1 MIKRFFF
8 STVISLFFAAHANA
22 WDMGSYVE
30 NAQAGEGKSDS
41 SAVWNTNEAK
51 PAKTDVSMVKT
62 GEQKDTLKHHS
73 ISFTYGIIA
82 ITDFAAAGA
91 SAAVSIFSLGKGDLS
106 KSIPGA
112 FSIDYGYKFNEV
124 VESGLVFNY
133 AHAIEDWSVYTIMPK
148 IKLNLNYSG
157 FVNPFVELDA
167 GISIMDNGAI
177 PMFHLTFLGLEI
189 GKKIPVV
196 LHLLS
201 FGQRGVVSAGFGV
214 RI

>member
-8 STVISLFFAAHANA
+8 SAVISLFFAAHANA

-30 NAQAGEGKSDS
+30 NAQAGKGIQADS
-41 SAVWNTNEAK
+41 TNKTSEIQT
-51 PAKTDVSMVKT
+51 AKTDVNEAKKSEKKNT
-62 GEQKDTLKHHS
+62 FKQHS
-73 ISFTYGIIA
+73 ISVTYGIIA

-91 SAAVSIFSLGKGDLS
+91 SAVVSMFTLGNGDLS
-106 KSIPGA
+106 NSIPGA

-148 IKLNLNYSG
+148 IKLYLDYSG

-167 GISIMDNGAI
+167 GISIVDNGVI

-189 GKKIPVV
+189 GKTFPLTLGLV
-196 LHLLS
+196 S
-201 FGQRGVVSAGFGV
+201 FGQRGVVYAGLGYRF
-214 RI
+214 

>member
-1 MIKRFFF
+1 MIKRIFF
-8 STVISLFFAAHANA
+8 STVISLFLAAHANA
-22 WDMGSYVE
+22 WDMDSYVE
-30 NAQAGEGKSDS
+30 NAQAGEGIQADS
-41 SAVWNTNEAK
+41 TNKTSEIQT
-51 PAKTDVSMVKT
+51 AKTDVSMVKT
-62 GEQKDTLKHHS
+62 GEQKDSFKHHS
-73 ISFTYGIIA
+73 ISVIYGIIT

-91 SAAVSIFSLGKGDLS
+91 STAVSIFTLGNGDLS

-112 FSIDYGYKFNEV
+112 FSIDYGYKFNDV

-148 IKLNLNYSG
+148 IKLNLNYGG

-167 GISIMDNGAI
+167 GISIMDKGAI

>member
-8 STVISLFFAAHANA
+8 SAVISLFFAAHANA
-22 WDMGSYVE
+22 WDMDSYVE
-30 NAQAGEGKSDS
+30 NAQADEGIQADS
-41 SAVWNTNEAK
+41 TNKTSEIQTAQ
-51 PAKTDVSMVKT
+51 TDVSMVKT
-62 GEQKDTLKHHS
+62 GEQKDSFKHHS
-73 ISFTYGIIA
+73 ISVTYGIIT

-91 SAAVSIFSLGKGDLS
+91 STAVSIFTLGNGDLS

-112 FSIDYGYKFNEV
+112 FSIEYGYKFNDV

-148 IKLNLNYSG
+148 IKLNLNYGG

-167 GISIMDNGAI
+167 GISIMDKGAI

-189 GKKIPVV
+189 GRTFP
-196 LHLLS
+196 LTLGLLS
-201 FGQRGVVSAGFGV
+201 FGQRGIVYAGLGFHF
-214 RI
+214 